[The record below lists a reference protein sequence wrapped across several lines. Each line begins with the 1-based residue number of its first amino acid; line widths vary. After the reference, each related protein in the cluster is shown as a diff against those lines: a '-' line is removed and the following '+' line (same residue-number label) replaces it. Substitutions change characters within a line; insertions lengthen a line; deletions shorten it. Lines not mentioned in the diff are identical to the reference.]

1 VPSKPSIPTVVS
13 PQPSKAAAVVRPQAT
28 GTGGSSDKDSAQQ
41 SSGPSAT
48 YGSKIIQLIREN
60 TFFNETN
67 LRQYT
72 VKVMVRAVA
81 NGKIVSA
88 DIIES
93 SGQPAFDDAV
103 IRGIRRIDVLPR
115 DVDGRIPDLLLREG
129 MLITVPFNR

>member
-1 VPSKPSIPTVVS
+1 M
-13 PQPSKAAAVVRPQAT
+13 RPQAT

-48 YGSKIIQLIREN
+48 YGSKIIQLIRAN
-60 TFFNETN
+60 TFFDESNR
-67 LRQYT
+67 RQYT
-72 VKVMVRAVA
+72 VQVMVRALA

-88 DIIES
+88 DIRES

-103 IRGIRRIDVLPR
+103 IRGILKIDVLPK
-115 DVDGRIPDLLLREG
+115 DLDGRIPDLLLREG

>member
-1 VPSKPSIPTVVS
+1 M
-13 PQPSKAAAVVRPQAT
+13 
-28 GTGGSSDKDSAQQ
+28 
-41 SSGPSAT
+41 T